1 MIHDFPHRYT
11 WITTDYP
18 PVPLPITIFTQYT
31 LLIIYKAVY
40 MVMEQVKS
48 YQQILD
54 IVNEPDNESSND
66 PNDIPVRNWSPEF
79 TINPKR

>member
-1 MIHDFPHRYT
+1 
-11 WITTDYP
+11 
-18 PVPLPITIFTQYT
+18 
-31 LLIIYKAVY
+31 